1 MSPTRQRVELELER
15 DARVAHGPAIHPNAT
30 RPSPCRCARPLPV
43 VDDDGEPVC
52 AACGRCT
59 DSPYD
64 GLEED

>member
-15 DARVAHGPAIHPNAT
+15 DDRVAHGPPIHADAG
-30 RPSPCRCARPLPV
+30 RARPCRCARPLPV
-43 VDDDGEPVC
+43 VDAGELVC

-64 GLEED
+64 GLED